1 MEYEMNILFLFSI
14 FLLVC
19 YSLSK
24 RKRLDRNY
32 TSINISEL
40 SITRDVNWQKMIGIR
55 NFYIKTT
62 NCFILRGG
70 LSVAKRNRHV
80 I

>member
-1 MEYEMNILFLFSI
+1 MLSNGCRVMEYEMNIFLFSI

-40 SITRDVNWQKMIGIR
+40 SITRDVNWQK
-55 NFYIKTT
+55 
-62 NCFILRGG
+62 
-70 LSVAKRNRHV
+70 
-80 I
+80 